1 MKYQY
6 IMSGIFFGTDG
17 EEYEINIPFPYV
29 RNTEVQAMCDGR
41 SAYRFILFDEE
52 TGPELC
58 IFEGEDFKVIDK
70 DNQKYL
76 KIWPKGNCLRSYN
89 FNEFQKI
96 GGTIRMLKP
105 KLKMEAYINGNTDYI
120 NTDKTFK
127 DIFPNMQKAKLYY
140 IDSCAYNIKEI
151 KEVR

>member
-1 MKYQY
+1 
-6 IMSGIFFGTDG
+6 MSGIFSGTDG

-29 RNTEVQAMCDGR
+29 RHTEMEAICDGYA
-41 SAYRFILFDEE
+41 AYRFILFDEE
-52 TGPELC
+52 TGPEIC
-58 IFEGEDFKVIDK
+58 IFEGEDFKVVDK

-76 KIWPKGNCLRSYN
+76 KIWPKGNCLKSYN

-127 DIFPNMQKAKLYY
+127 DIFPNMKKAKLYY
-140 IDSCAYNIKEI
+140 IDSCTYNIKEI

>member
-1 MKYQY
+1 
-6 IMSGIFFGTDG
+6 MSGIFSGTDG

-29 RNTEVQAMCDGR
+29 RNTEVEAMCDGYA
-41 SAYRFILFDEE
+41 AYRFILFDEE
-52 TGPELC
+52 TGPEIC
-58 IFEGEDFKVIDK
+58 IFEGEDFKVVDK

-76 KIWPKGNCLRSYN
+76 KIWPKGNCLKSYN